1 MGDDGSGLELGNS
14 VGGYTDLME
23 RVCVARTIAP
33 PNVFP
38 AGIIVNDTGA
48 RFINEDAY
56 AFIVGGAIAEQK
68 GSKKAWLILEGP
80 DFWKGFRQSAFPG
93 KGLFVLWGL
102 PALINILLGG
112 TRRAR
117 RLSVLARKCGIDP
130 KGLERTV
137 KAYNEAASFKR
148 PDPLGKFPGLIHPI
162 VNGPFYAVNM
172 SLNNKFAPAQ
182 CFTLGG
188 LVVDE
193 LTGAVRRADGSLVEG
208 LYAAGRVAVGLCS
221 KGYMSGLSIADTV
234 FSGRRAGR
242 YAAEA
247 VNSAQSATAVK
258 VKADAAAA
266 DAAAADSK
274 ANAAADS
281 AAKTD
286 APATD
291 AEPDAAGSRD
301 SCVKSARTRP
311 RTRQRK
317 ASTRATR
324 SRPPDA

>member
-1 MGDDGSGLELGNS
+1 
-14 VGGYTDLME
+14 
-23 RVCVARTIAP
+23 
-33 PNVFP
+33 
-38 AGIIVNDTGA
+38 
-48 RFINEDAY
+48 
-56 AFIVGGAIAEQK
+56 
-68 GSKKAWLILEGP
+68 
-80 DFWKGFRQSAFPG
+80 
-93 KGLFVLWGL
+93 
-102 PALINILLGG
+102 
-112 TRRAR
+112 
-117 RLSVLARKCGIDP
+117 
-130 KGLERTV
+130 
-137 KAYNEAASFKR
+137 
-148 PDPLGKFPGLIHPI
+148 
-162 VNGPFYAVNM
+162 
-172 SLNNKFAPAQ
+172 
-182 CFTLGG
+182 
-188 LVVDE
+188 VDE